1 MKIHLKLK
9 KIIEE
14 LQKEDVNM
22 TQKKFIKDSNLAVS
36 TFNKL
41 FTESYNA
48 NTSTSIASIEAI
60 ISRCRKSDNEAV
72 KHVTY
77 DFLLDDSVENIT
89 RENIEINRIT
99 NFDDLTIQ
107 KIQEINKTEPY
118 ILNDIITNM
127 DSSFWTNLQ
136 ELKILK
142 NYKTICK
149 DIETIYSS
157 LLQKGFNNFLKARN
171 NLYLEYSNNESIN
184 QKIKEY
190 TSLLNETIS
199 FIKSTDNYFA
209 EEPLELMYLF
219 NIDTSGKLKKLYDE
233 ILVNTYNNCVDF
245 FIKDLNI
252 QNKMKPTYNF
262 DNFEEI
268 HHLYTKLCIKYSIEK
283 KYLIDTEEEISQN
296 FNFDKLLKQLKFH
309 IDNNICFTIEK
320 WNEIIECF
328 NIINTNQ
335 LQKKLKFELTENLI
349 LYMNKK

>member
-171 NLYLEYSNNESIN
+171 NL
-184 QKIKEY
+184 
-190 TSLLNETIS
+190 SL
-199 FIKSTDNYFA
+199 
-209 EEPLELMYLF
+209 
-219 NIDTSGKLKKLYDE
+219 
-233 ILVNTYNNCVDF
+233 
-245 FIKDLNI
+245 
-252 QNKMKPTYNF
+252 
-262 DNFEEI
+262 I
-268 HHLYTKLCIKYSIEK
+268 HI
-283 KYLIDTEEEISQN
+283 
-296 FNFDKLLKQLKFH
+296 
-309 IDNNICFTIEK
+309 
-320 WNEIIECF
+320 
-328 NIINTNQ
+328 
-335 LQKKLKFELTENLI
+335 
-349 LYMNKK
+349 